1 LQKKKACY
9 LSLVIYFQNL
19 YIIKLLCGGEAQQSC
34 LVQYYLIRLYYLEG
48 IFMKQLKIRLIL
60 LITLLLCQ
68 YCFGETVSEK
78 VCHLIL
84 NTDITYSDPILLKE
98 LPDDHVRLF
107 VQQVKQGQIYPSTVA
122 SELESFKYSDCGITP
137 DDFSDIIAAV
147 ETVATKEKEAIDLQ
161 CEKAK
166 ANIAESQ
173 DALDDL
179 AWGDDGHQLAMKKFI
194 AAQSELAEA
203 LWMQWRCGELVWRQ
217 GIKPPLLGQLVR
229 ETLQD
234 LAAQSS
240 TKEKNEGHKA
250 SVWGIPYPEYPADVR
265 HVVEEKFSIVDLS
278 DLFPGGVS
286 EFLSSH
292 FIDFFTDTLVY
303 RQEHNRIERCPCSMA
318 TEERRVELIV
328 RLVNHITLFQDK
340 EFLSREKIVYTSF
353 CSGSMFFDLSVLRA
367 LINNGS
373 VHEIIFYPIDAFY
386 ETEPISKFTSIE
398 LLREVA
404 EAKACRLEVVPYPRA
419 RNYISAVKEGE
430 IEQSDIFVMVDPGET
445 GTGETALAHGEFLK
459 LVDETSKRGFRG
471 FSIIYILD
479 LNIIENISMGPVKL
493 FYLKRDVEGYSTVKQ
508 KFQAIVRGAT

>member
-1 LQKKKACY
+1 
-9 LSLVIYFQNL
+9 
-19 YIIKLLCGGEAQQSC
+19 
-34 LVQYYLIRLYYLEG
+34 
-48 IFMKQLKIRLIL
+48 MKQLKIRLL
-60 LITLLLCQ
+60 LLMTLLLCQ

-78 VCHLIL
+78 VCRLIL
-84 NTDITYSDPILLKE
+84 NTNISYYDPILLEE
-98 LPDDHVRLF
+98 LPDDRVRLF
-107 VQQVKQGQIYPSTVA
+107 VQQVKQGQIYPSTMA

-137 DDFSDIIAAV
+137 DDFPDIIAAV

-203 LWMQWRCGELVWRQ
+203 LWMQWRCGELVWRL

-234 LAAQSS
+234 LAARSS
-240 TKEKNEGHKA
+240 TKEKKEGHKA
-250 SVWGIPYPEYPADVR
+250 LIWGIPYPEYPADVR
-265 HVVEEKFSIVDLS
+265 HAVEERFSTVDLS
-278 DLFPGGVS
+278 NLFPGGVS
-286 EFLSSH
+286 EFLSAH
-292 FIDFFTDTLVY
+292 FIDFLTDTLVY

-340 EFLSREKIVYTSF
+340 GYLSRKKIVYTSF

-367 LINNGS
+367 LITNDIVS
-373 VHEIIFYPIDAFY
+373 EVIFYPIDAFY
-386 ETEPISKFTSIE
+386 ETEPISEFPSIE
-398 LLREVA
+398 LLREVT
-404 EAKACRLEVVPYPRA
+404 ETHKCSLVVVPYPQA
-419 RNYISAVKEGE
+419 KAYISAVEEGK
-430 IEQSDIFVMVDPGET
+430 IERSDVFVMVDPGET
-445 GTGETALAHGEFLK
+445 GTGNTALAHGAFQE
-459 LVDETSKRGFRG
+459 LVDKTSKGGFLG

-479 LNIIENISMGPVKL
+479 LNIIEYIAMGPVKL
-493 FYLKRDVEGYSTVKQ
+493 FYSSRDVEGYNIVKR
-508 KFQAIVRGAT
+508 KLQAIVREATRKSGKR